1 MDPLEMQP
9 CIMSARF
16 DTCLWLNEGLQWCRL
31 INSANL
37 AGAAMTL
44 GGCTKQ
50 RPLIVLRTLEQL
62 NCSYTMPCLH
72 CHDESVKL
80 IVSAGEHQQ
89 QRSRRGSTHSS
100 F

>member
-1 MDPLEMQP
+1 MKFYDG
-9 CIMSARF
+9 ARSS
-16 DTCLWLNEGLQWCRL
+16 TLLIWLVLQTKNMILL
-31 INSANL
+31 IWWS
-37 AGAAMTL
+37 AMTL